1 VEATRTIAGIFT
13 ALIFEHEPTLGDVV
27 KAMGW
32 GSNRDVRQRGF
43 RIDTEFDHG
52 TSPFFSRRV
61 KEMDLSKNPHRFI
74 ESGQAVLV
82 PKGDRVVVV
91 MTKEN

>member
-1 VEATRTIAGIFT
+1 MEATRTRAGIF
-13 ALIFEHEPTLGDVV
+13 AGLIFEHAPTLGDVV

-52 TSPFFSRRV
+52 TSPFFSKRV
-61 KEMDLSKNPHRFI
+61 KEMDFSKDPHRFVT
-74 ESGQAVLV
+74 SGQAVIV